1 MATLNEINE
10 RLPRVQIKGKDYVE
24 VDQRVLAF
32 REMYPDGRIVTQL
45 LSDDGARC
53 VFVANVYDDDSLLAT
68 GHAFE
73 DRNSGYINKTSYLEN
88 AETSAVG
95 RALGF
100 LGIGVIGSIASADEV
115 KNAIEQQETLSKA
128 RNQQRQNREPQ
139 NDLERA
145 QLQLVAAEKQYCAA
159 NGVDDWGAFHRESIM
174 TRDDYSN
181 DVETLARIA
190 AELIEAS

>member
-1 MATLNEINE
+1 MNLNEINE
-10 RLPRVQIKGKDYVE
+10 RLPRVQIKGKDYIE

-32 REMYPDGRIVTQL
+32 RELYPDGRIVTQL

-115 KNAIEQQETLSKA
+115 RNAIEQQETQSKPRKA
-128 RNQQRQNREPQ
+128 KPATIEPK

-159 NGVDDWGAFHRESIM
+159 NGIDNWSDFHRGSIM
-174 TRDDYSN
+174 TREDYAN
-181 DVETLARIA
+181 DIESLTRIA

>member
-1 MATLNEINE
+1 MATLAEINE
-10 RLPRVQIKGKDYVE
+10 RLPRVQIKGKDYIE

-32 REMYPDGRIVTQL
+32 HELYPNGRIVTQL
-45 LSDDGARC
+45 LNDNGTRC
-53 VFVANVYDDDSLLAT
+53 VFLANVYDKESLIAT

-115 KNAIEQQETLSKA
+115 RNAIEQQETQSKP
-128 RNQQRQNREPQ
+128 RKQQNTNMESQSE
-139 NDLERA
+139 LERA
-145 QLQLVAAEKQYCAA
+145 QTQLVAAEKQYCA
-159 NGVDDWGAFHRESIM
+159 NHGIDSWGDFHREQVM
-174 TRDDYSN
+174 TRADYVN
-181 DVETLARIA
+181 TVEALSRIT
-190 AELIEAS
+190 AELIDAS

>member
-1 MATLNEINE
+1 MNLNEINE
-10 RLPRVQIKGKDYVE
+10 RLPRVQIKGKDYIE

-32 REMYPDGRIVTQL
+32 RELYPDGRIVTQL

-53 VFVANVYDDDSLLAT
+53 VFVANVFDDDVLLAT

-115 KNAIEQQETLSKA
+115 RSAIEQQETQSKP
-128 RNQQRQNREPQ
+128 RKQQRPNREPQ

-145 QLQLVAAEKQYCAA
+145 QLQLVAAEKQYCAS
-159 NGVDDWGAFHRESIM
+159 NGIDDWGAFHRESIM
-174 TRDDYSN
+174 TRDDYVN